1 MTPHLTPRIDGD
13 DIWCLQMLLAN
24 NIDLPQ
30 PVAATAL
37 ITGKQ
42 QNRVTYNLIVETG
55 REVEAWANAMTDRD
69 HNPTIP
75 RHHIEW
81 DGEEVAA
88 DGWMDCPNHGPN
100 RSGHTIKVAVTSRLR
115 AFTTAGAA

>member
-1 MTPHLTPRIDGD
+1 VSAPRIDGD

-30 PVAATAL
+30 PIYAAAG
-37 ITGKQ
+37 IAGKQ

-55 REVEAWANAMTDRD
+55 REVDQWAGAMTDQQ
-69 HNPTIP
+69 HATTITAYTGSS
-75 RHHIEW
+75 EA
-81 DGEEVAA
+81 AA

-100 RSGHTIKVAVTSRLR
+100 RRGHTIKVSVTSRLR

>member
-1 MTPHLTPRIDGD
+1 VSAPRIDGD

-30 PVAATAL
+30 PVAATAR
-37 ITGKQ
+37 ITGQQ

-55 REVEAWANAMTDRD
+55 REVEAWADAMTDSEHATCTPSYSGRD
-69 HNPTIP
+69 
-75 RHHIEW
+75 RLK
-81 DGEEVAA
+81 VAA

-100 RSGHTIKVAVTSRLR
+100 RDGHTIKVAVTSRLR
-115 AFTTAGAA
+115 SFTTAGAA

>member
-1 MTPHLTPRIDGD
+1 MTQPTPRIDGD

-30 PVAATAL
+30 PVYAAAR

-42 QNRVTYNLIVETG
+42 QNRVIYDLIVETG
-55 REVEAWANAMTDRD
+55 REVEAWADAMTDLA
-69 HNPTIP
+69 HNPTTATRIG
-75 RHHIEW
+75 
-81 DGEEVAA
+81 DEVAA

-100 RSGHTIKVAVTSRLR
+100 RRGHTIKVAVTSRLR
-115 AFTTAGAA
+115 AFTTAGSAA

>member
-30 PVAATAL
+30 PIAATAL

-42 QNRVTYNLIVETG
+42 QNRVGYNLIVETAA
-55 REVEAWANAMTDRD
+55 EVYQWAAAMTDSE

-75 RHHIEW
+75 RYDIG
-81 DGEEVAA
+81 GESAA

-100 RSGHTIKVAVTSRLR
+100 RRGHTIKVAVTSRLR